1 MTMIGP
7 YSFEDYL
14 KAVESF
20 HGSTAPGL
28 LAGGFM
34 VDLAMKRMPEGS
46 LLNAISETHACL
58 PDAIQLLTPCT
69 VGNSRLKIINLGRF
83 ALSIYEKDSGEG
95 VRVFMDAGRLECW
108 PGIRAWLFK
117 LKPKAE
123 QNLERLLAEIRGAGQ
138 RLCGVQ
144 PIRVDQQY
152 LRKKSKGPISCCIQC
167 GEPYPLQDGPICLAC
182 QGATPY
188 VSIPDRQPGRSM
200 HLVLVKPQHPGRTS
214 RGLVVNCSMCGEP
227 YPKSDGPV
235 CRACQGE
242 SVRVIRD

>member
-1 MTMIGP
+1 MIGP
-7 YSFEDYL
+7 YSFKEYMQV
-14 KAVESF
+14 VESF

-34 VDLAMKRMPEGS
+34 VDLAMKRMPEGA
-46 LLNAISETHACL
+46 LLNAICETQACL

-83 ALSIYEKDSGEG
+83 ALSLYEKDNGEG
-95 VRVFMDAGRLECW
+95 FRVFFDSGRLESW
-108 PGIRAWLFK
+108 PGIATWLFK

-123 QNLERLLAEIRGAGQ
+123 QNQERLLAEIREAGQ

-144 PIRVDQQY
+144 PIRVDPKH
-152 LRKKSKGPISCCIQC
+152 LHKKNKGRISSCIQC

-182 QGATPY
+182 QGETPY
-188 VSIPDRQPGRSM
+188 VSIPGRQPGRST
-200 HLVLVKPQHPGRTS
+200 HLVLVKPQHPGKTS
-214 RGLVVNCSMCGEP
+214 RGLVSNCSMCGEP
-227 YPKSDGPV
+227 YPESDGPV

-242 SVRVIRD
+242 SVKVIRD